1 LFWEMIAGSRLVD
14 SASKLGSQ
22 NAESIHGVESARQ
35 SIPTKSQRKIK
46 EEMMY
51 TIRKKYMNDVWQAPV
66 KKRTKN
72 ACEDNAL
79 GYQLPIPSIPP

>member
-1 LFWEMIAGSRLVD
+1 
-14 SASKLGSQ
+14 
-22 NAESIHGVESARQ
+22 
-35 SIPTKSQRKIK
+35 
-46 EEMMY
+46 MY

-72 ACEDNAL
+72 AWEDNAL